1 MNHEQHMQ
9 RALSLAREGLGLTR
23 PNPPVGA
30 TVCRG
35 ATVLGTGTHRRAG
48 GPHAE
53 VAALQQAGRRARGST
68 LYVTLEPC
76 STQGRTGA
84 CTDLILAAGI
94 RRVVVA
100 ATDPNPNHAGRGL
113 RLLRRHGVDV
123 VCGVCRA
130 DGEALIA
137 PFHRWIT
144 TRRPYLTLKLG
155 LSLDGFLAD
164 ASRRSQWITG
174 PASRREVQSM
184 RRCVDAIM
192 VGIETVCADNPS
204 LTPRPRKGRDPLRVV
219 VDSRGRIPLSSTM
232 LNDSRVVST
241 VVATTNAC
249 PERRA
254 AAIRKKGAHVIRCR
268 ASKGGVSMPSLLS
281 ALGRLD
287 VLHVLCEG
295 GGELAGT
302 LIHRGLV
309 DEYALFV
316 APLLLGGGV
325 SVAGRQAWALGV
337 APKLLITETVRVGD
351 DLLLRAVPKRT

>member
-1 MNHEQHMQ
+1 
-9 RALSLAREGLGLTR
+9 
-23 PNPPVGA
+23 
-30 TVCRG
+30 
-35 ATVLGTGTHRRAG
+35 
-48 GPHAE
+48 
-53 VAALQQAGRRARGST
+53 
-68 LYVTLEPC
+68 
-76 STQGRTGA
+76 
-84 CTDLILAAGI
+84 
-94 RRVVVA
+94 
-100 ATDPNPNHAGRGL
+100 
-113 RLLRRHGVDV
+113 
-123 VCGVCRA
+123 
-130 DGEALIA
+130 
-137 PFHRWIT
+137 
-144 TRRPYLTLKLG
+144 
-155 LSLDGFLAD
+155 
-164 ASRRSQWITG
+164 
-174 PASRREVQSM
+174 M